1 MGQKQGTRKMLNV
14 KHVVWIIIIC
24 LFIPSGCE
32 DINPR
37 LATEAVR
44 DAIKA
49 ITLSDEEIIQ
59 LAEKAAKQID
69 KENQVALPENK
80 YAKRLNRLVD
90 NHQQE
95 GGYTFEYKVYLSSTV
110 NAFALGNGSIRIYSG
125 LMDMMDD
132 DELRFVIGHEIGHV
146 VEKHIKKKMELA
158 LATSA
163 LRKGIASQQ
172 NIVGDLARSAL
183 GSFINIFLKA
193 QFSQEEEKA
202 ADAYA
207 LKFMKRENYNQKKAV
222 SALKKLATL
231 GSNHSFLSSHPEPGK
246 RAERLKTGI
255 ESPEKLAEK
264 GVLEKA
270 WAMLSKTV
278 SWVIENVVKIIA
290 YVF

>member
-1 MGQKQGTRKMLNV
+1 MLNV
-14 KHVVWIIIIC
+14 KHAVWIIIIC

-59 LAEKAAKQID
+59 L
-69 KENQVALPENK
+69 PEE
-80 YAKRLNRLVD
+80 AGD
-90 NHQQE
+90 FGQQ
-95 GGYTFEYKVYLSSTV
+95 
-110 NAFALGNGSIRIYSG
+110 
-125 LMDMMDD
+125 
-132 DELRFVIGHEIGHV
+132 
-146 VEKHIKKKMELA
+146 
-158 LATSA
+158 
-163 LRKGIASQQ
+163 
-172 NIVGDLARSAL
+172 
-183 GSFINIFLKA
+183 
-193 QFSQEEEKA
+193 
-202 ADAYA
+202 
-207 LKFMKRENYNQKKAV
+207 
-222 SALKKLATL
+222 
-231 GSNHSFLSSHPEPGK
+231 SFLSSHPEPGK